1 MRLYL
6 HNSKKS
12 SNFVPDLVKNYRYI
26 ALSVC
31 TLYAVLC
38 TPLFAA
44 RPDSLALDSAQQA
57 LLDSLERMFT
67 IQEVVVTA
75 EEKIER
81 SSASVINKEAMQH
94 IQPSS
99 FTDILQTLPGGT
111 TKDPNLTSTNTIRL
125 REATNGST
133 SSEYDASSLG
143 TSFVIDGAP
152 VNTDANMQY
161 VQSDAS
167 GSDAKRTSVGAGVDM
182 RTISTDDIEKVEI
195 IRGIAGAE
203 YGDVT
208 SGVVKIERT
217 SKPTPWRA
225 RFKADGFSKLL
236 FFGKGLGWNDEHTV
250 LNFGLDYL
258 NAKADPTNTLENYQ
272 RITASVRLQQKWQ
285 AEDLRIRWQSH
296 LDYTGSIDND
306 KIDPDIH
313 RNREDSYKSEYH
325 KLSWNNILRLH
336 QADVHWWCFCTQA
349 NVSCEM
355 DRIRQTRFVQLTTPK
370 NPAID
375 NMQEG
380 QATVSLLPYKY
391 VAKHE
396 VEGLPLNVF
405 IRPKAEFFFDTWK
418 LEHKAGAGVE
428 WRYAKN
434 FGRGQIYDLS
444 RPLNYSSSL
453 RPRAYYDIP
462 ASNQLAWYIQDD
474 ISFPIHEHFGL
485 DLNIGL
491 RGTSLLGLGSE
502 YAISG
507 KCYLDPRA
515 NIGFNFPFSKGKFY
529 VAAAIGQHTKMP
541 TLLQLSPN
549 LLYMDLQ
556 ATDIPIAP
564 TDTTMQIYTHIIDP
578 TNYDLQAARNLKWEV
593 RAGFDI
599 NKHKLSVTYFEED
612 MRNAFRGLMQVEAF
626 DYTIA
631 SNAYDKL
638 LTYSTTTNGSRV
650 YKQGVEWQYQSPRIK
665 AICTRFT
672 VNGAWLRTVY
682 SNSERMFSTEKSPG
696 VVNGVNV
703 QDHYIGLYN
712 WTEGYIRESLNS
724 NIVADVH
731 IPKIGLTVSATFEMT
746 FFTASKTLEKNGRP
760 ESYIASSDGLL
771 HPYDAAAEQDAILK
785 TLIFDYNTGLFE
797 RRTVP
802 FEGYLNLRVQK
813 TITKYATI
821 ALYVNRLLDVLPD
834 YKVSGANGGQVT
846 IHRTA
851 SPYFGM
857 EINLNI

>member
-1 MRLYL
+1 MVCEWSTLFCMPL
-6 HNSKKS
+6 S
-12 SNFVPDLVKNYRYI
+12 
-26 ALSVC
+26 ALQRDTVAIDSV
-31 TLYAVLC
+31 
-38 TPLFAA
+38 
-44 RPDSLALDSAQQA
+44 QQA
-57 LLDSLERMFT
+57 LLDSIDRLFT

-75 EEKIER
+75 EEQTTK
-81 SSASVINKEAMQH
+81 SSASVINKEAMTH
-94 IQPSS
+94 LQPSS
-99 FTDILQTLPGGT
+99 FTDILQTLPGAS
-111 TKDPNLTSTNTIRL
+111 TKDPNLTNANTIRL
-125 REATNGST
+125 REATNGSG

-143 TSFVIDGAP
+143 TSFVVDGAP

-161 VQSDAS
+161 VQSDVS
-167 GSDAKRTSVGAGVDM
+167 GADSKRNSVGAGVDM

-195 IRGIAGAE
+195 VRGIAGAE

-236 FFGKGLGWNDEHTV
+236 FFGKGIGWNNENTIF
-250 LNFGLDYL
+250 NFGVDYL
-258 NAKADPTNTLENYQ
+258 NAKADPTNILENYQ

-285 AEDLRIRWQSH
+285 PGDYRILWQSH
-296 LDYTGSIDND
+296 LDYTGSIDNE

-313 RNREDSYKSEYH
+313 YNREDSYHSEYH
-325 KLSWNNILRLH
+325 KLSWNNTVRLN
-336 QADVHWWCFCTQA
+336 QAGAEWWRLSLQA
-349 NVSCEM
+349 NVSGEI
-355 DRIRQTRFVQLTTPK
+355 DRIEQTRFVQLTTPK

-375 NMQEG
+375 NMKEG
-380 QATVSLLPYKY
+380 EATVRLLPYKY
-391 VAKHE
+391 TAQHT

-405 IRPKAEFFFDTWK
+405 VRPKAEFYFSTWH
-418 LEHKAGAGVE
+418 LEHKVNMGVE

-434 FGRGQIYDLS
+434 FGRGQVYDLS

-462 ASNQLAWYIQDD
+462 ATNQLAWYVQDD
-474 ISFPIHEHFGL
+474 ITFPIQEHLSL
-485 DLNIGL
+485 DINIGL
-491 RGTSLLGLGSE
+491 RGTSLLGLGSN
-502 YAISG
+502 YVING

-515 NIGFNFPFSKGKFY
+515 NFGFNIPFTKGKFF
-529 VAAAIGQHTKMP
+529 VAAAVGQHTKMP

-556 ATDIPIAP
+556 APDVSIAP
-564 TDTTMQIYTHIIDP
+564 TDETMQIYTHIVNP
-578 TNYDLQAARNLKWEV
+578 TNYDLQPARNLKWEV

-599 NKHKLSVTYFEED
+599 QKHRLSITYFEED
-612 MRNAFRGLMQVEAF
+612 MHDAFRGLLQVEPF
-626 DYTIA
+626 QYTIGA
-631 SNAYDKL
+631 KSYKRL
-638 LTYSTTTNGSRV
+638 LPYSMISNGSRV

-672 VNGAWLRTVY
+672 LNGAWLRTMY

-696 VVNGVNV
+696 IVNGVNV
-703 QDHYIGLYN
+703 TDHYIGLYD
-712 WTEGYIRESLNS
+712 WTEGYIRESLNT
-724 NIVADVH
+724 NLVADVY
-731 IPKIGLTVSATFEMT
+731 ISKIGLSVSATLESSI
-746 FFTASKTLEKNGRP
+746 FTASRTLEKNGRP
-760 ESYIASSDGLL
+760 AEYISSEDGKL
-771 HPYDAAAEQDAILK
+771 HPYDAAASQDPILK
-785 TLIFDYNTGLFE
+785 TLIYDYNTGQFI

-813 TITKYATI
+813 SITRFAYI
-821 ALYVNRLLDVLPD
+821 ALYVNRLLDILPD
-834 YKVSGANGGQVT
+834 YNVDGPNGGQVT

>member
-1 MRLYL
+1 MML
-6 HNSKKS
+6 
-12 SNFVPDLVKNYRYI
+12 PM
-26 ALSVC
+26 ALW
-31 TLYAVLC
+31 
-38 TPLFAA
+38 AA
-44 RPDSLALDSAQQA
+44 RPDSLALDSVQQA
-57 LLDSLERMFT
+57 MLDSIEQMFT
-67 IQEVVVTA
+67 LQEVVVTA
-75 EEKIER
+75 EEVSGR
-81 SSASVINKEAMQH
+81 SSVSVINKEAMQH

-111 TKDPNLTSTNTIRL
+111 TKDPNLTSANTIRL
-125 REATNGST
+125 REASNGSA
-133 SSEYDASSLG
+133 SSDYDASALG

-152 VNTDANMQY
+152 VSTDANMQY
-161 VQSDAS
+161 VQSDVS
-167 GSDAKRTSVGAGVDM
+167 GSDSKRNSVGAGVDM

-236 FFGKGLGWNDEHTV
+236 FFGKGIGWNNENTV

-272 RITASVRLQQKWQ
+272 RITGSVRLQQKWEMQ
-285 AEDLRIRWQSH
+285 DLRVRWQSH

-313 RNREDSYKSEYH
+313 RNREDSYHSEYH
-325 KLSWNNILRLH
+325 KLSWNNTLRLH
-336 QADVHWWCFCTQA
+336 YKDAQWWCFCVQA
-349 NVSCEM
+349 NVSGEI
-355 DRIRQTRFVQLTTPK
+355 DRIHQTRFVQLTTPK

-380 QATVSLLPYKY
+380 EATVGLLPYKY
-391 VAKHE
+391 VAEHE

-405 IRPKAEFFFDTWK
+405 IRPKAEFFFNTWMM
-418 LEHKAGAGVE
+418 EHKASAGIE

-474 ISFPIHEHFGL
+474 ISIPVHEHFGI

-491 RGTSLLGLGSE
+491 RGTSLLGLGAQ
-502 YAISG
+502 YAITG

-515 NIGFNFPFSKGKFY
+515 NMTLNFPFSKGKVY
-529 VAAAIGQHTKMP
+529 IAAAIGQHTKMP

-549 LLYMDLQ
+549 MLYMDLQ

-564 TDTTMQIYTHIIDP
+564 TDTTMQIYTHIVNP
-578 TNYDLQAARNLKWEV
+578 TNYDLQPARNLKWEV
-593 RAGFDI
+593 RAGLDI
-599 NKHKLSVTYFEED
+599 SKHKLSVTYFQED
-612 MRNAFRGLMQVEAF
+612 MRNAFRGLMQVDAF
-626 DYTIA
+626 SYTI
-631 SNAYDKL
+631 SDNTYDRL
-638 LTYSTTTNGSRV
+638 LTYSSTTNGSRI
-650 YKQGVEWQYQSPRIK
+650 YKQGVEWQYQSPRIP

-672 VNGAWLRTVY
+672 LNGAWLRTIY

-712 WTEGYIRESLNS
+712 WTEGYIRESLNT
-724 NIVADVH
+724 NLVADVY
-731 IPKIGLTVSATFEMT
+731 IPKIGLTVSATLEAT
-746 FFTASKTLEKNGRP
+746 VYTASKTMEKNGRP
-760 ESYIASSDGLL
+760 EAYIASSDGLL
-771 HPYDAAAEQDAILK
+771 HAYDAAAEQDPILK

-797 RRTVP
+797 RRVVP

-813 TITKYATI
+813 TITKFATI

-834 YKVSGANGGQVT
+834 YTVSGPDGGQVT

>member
-1 MRLYL
+1 MKRL
-6 HNSKKS
+6 
-12 SNFVPDLVKNYRYI
+12 VGII
-26 ALSVC
+26 ALSIQLSVFSIQ
-31 TLYAVLC
+31 AH
-38 TPLFAA
+38 AQ
-44 RPDSLALDSAQQA
+44 RPDSLVLDSAQQV
-57 LLDSLERMFT
+57 LLDSIDRMFT

-75 EEKIER
+75 EESTGK
-81 SSASVINKEAMQH
+81 SSASVINKDAMTH
-94 IQPSS
+94 LQPSS
-99 FTDILQTLPGGT
+99 FSDILQTLPGAT
-111 TKDPNLTSTNTIRL
+111 TKDPNLTQTNTIRL
-125 REATNGST
+125 REASNAAA

-152 VNTDANMQY
+152 VSTDANMQY
-161 VQSDAS
+161 VQSDVS
-167 GSDAKRTSVGAGVDM
+167 GADAKRTSVGAGVDM
-182 RTISTDDIEKVEI
+182 RSISTDDIEKVEI

-236 FFGKGLGWNDEHTV
+236 FFGKGIGWNNQNTV

-272 RITASVRLQQKWQ
+272 RITGSVRLQQKWQ
-285 AEDLRIRWQSH
+285 AADYKIRWQTN
-296 LDYTGSIDND
+296 LDYTGSIDNE

-313 RNREDSYKSEYH
+313 RNREDSYRSEYH
-325 KLSWNNILRLH
+325 KLSWNNTVNLR
-336 QADVHWWCFCTQA
+336 QEGVEWWKFSLQA
-349 NVSCEM
+349 NISGEI
-355 DRIRQTRFVQLTTPK
+355 DRINQTRFVQLTTPK
-370 NPAID
+370 VPAID
-375 NMQEG
+375 NMKEG
-380 QATVSLLPYKY
+380 EAEVSLLPPKY
-391 VAKHE
+391 VAQHS

-405 IRPKAEFFFDTWK
+405 IRPKAEFYFHTWM
-418 LEHKAGAGVE
+418 LEHKANAGIE

-444 RPLNYSSSL
+444 RPLNYSSTL

-462 ASNQLAWYIQDD
+462 ATNQLAWYIQDD
-474 ISFPIHEHFGL
+474 IVFPIHKHLSLE
-485 DLNIGL
+485 LNLGL
-491 RGTSLLGLGSE
+491 RGTSLLGLSSR

-515 NIGFNFPFSKGKFY
+515 NITINFPFAQNKVY

-549 LLYMDLQ
+549 LLYMDQQ
-556 ATDIPIAP
+556 ALDKPVTP
-564 TDTTMQIYTHIIDP
+564 TDETMLIYTHIIAP
-578 TNYDLQAARNLKWEV
+578 TNYDLLPARNLKWEV

-599 NKHKLSVTYFEED
+599 QKHKLSITYFEED
-612 MRNAFRGLMQVEAF
+612 MRDAFRGLLRVEALHYSIAGN
-626 DYTIA
+626 DYER
-631 SNAYDKL
+631 L
-638 LTYSTTTNGSRV
+638 LPYSVTANGSRV

-672 VNGAWLRTVY
+672 VNGAWLRTLY

-696 VVNGVNV
+696 VVNGINV
-703 QDHYIGLYN
+703 QDHYIGLYD
-712 WTEGYIRESLNS
+712 WTDGYIRESLNT
-724 NIVADVH
+724 NLVADVY
-731 IPKIGLTVSATFEMT
+731 IQKIGLTVSATFET
-746 FFTASKTLEKNGRP
+746 TIFTVSKTLEKNGRP
-760 ESYIASSDGLL
+760 VEYISSDDGLL
-771 HPYDAAAEQDAILK
+771 HPYDAIAEQDPVLK
-785 TLIFDYNTGLFE
+785 TLIFDYNLGQFE

-802 FEGYLNLRVQK
+802 FAGFLNLRVQK
-813 TITKYATI
+813 SITKFANV
-821 ALYVNRLLDVLPD
+821 ALYVNRLLDVQPD
-834 YKVSGANGGQVT
+834 YLVSGTNGGTVM

>member
-1 MRLYL
+1 M
-6 HNSKKS
+6 
-12 SNFVPDLVKNYRYI
+12 FVVLVCATVGR
-26 ALSVC
+26 AQ
-31 TLYAVLC
+31 T
-38 TPLFAA
+38 TQ
-44 RPDSLALDSAQQA
+44 PDSLVMDSAQQA
-57 LLDSLERMFT
+57 LLDSLDRMFT
-67 IQEVVVTA
+67 LQEVVVTA
-75 EEKIER
+75 QEQTSR
-81 SSASVINKEAMQH
+81 SSASVIGKEAMQH

-125 REATNGST
+125 REASNGS
-133 SSEYDASSLG
+133 SDSNYDASSLG

-167 GSDAKRTSVGAGVDM
+167 GSDSKRNSVGAGVDM

-195 IRGIAGAE
+195 IRGIAGDE

-225 RFKADGFSKLL
+225 RFKADGFSKLF
-236 FFGKGLGWNDEHTV
+236 FFGKGIGWNNEQTV

-272 RITASVRLQQKWQ
+272 RITGSVRLQQRWQ
-285 AEDLRIRWQSH
+285 AADYRIRWQTH
-296 LDYTGSIDND
+296 LDYTGSIDNE

-313 RNREDSYKSEYH
+313 RNREDSYRSQYH
-325 KLSWNNILRLH
+325 KLSWNNTVVFN
-336 QADVHWWCFCTQA
+336 QANVEWWRFSMQA
-349 NVSCEM
+349 NVSGEI

-380 QATVSLLPYKY
+380 EATVAFLPYKY
-391 VAKHE
+391 TAQHT

-405 IRPKAEFFFDTWK
+405 VRPKAEFYFDTWR
-418 LEHKAGAGVE
+418 LTHKAQAGLE

-434 FGRGQIYDLS
+434 FGRGQVYDLS
-444 RPLNYSSSL
+444 RPLNYSSLL

-462 ASNQLAWYIQDD
+462 ATNQLAWYIQDD
-474 ISFPIHEHFGL
+474 ITFPVHEHVSL

-491 RGTSLLGLGSE
+491 RGTSLLGLGKT
-502 YAISG
+502 YAVSG

-515 NIGFNFPFSKGKFY
+515 NLTVNFPFAQGKVF
-529 VAAAIGQHTKMP
+529 VAAAVGQHTKMP

-556 ATDIPIAP
+556 APDKSIAP
-564 TDTTMQIYTHIIDP
+564 SDETMQIYTHIVNP
-578 TNYDLQAARNLKWEV
+578 ANYALQPARNLKWEV
-593 RAGFDI
+593 RAGLDI
-599 NKHKLSVTYFEED
+599 RKHRLSVTYFEED
-612 MRNAFRGLMQVEAF
+612 MRNAFRSLLNVEAF
-626 DYTIA
+626 AYTIGTE
-631 SNAYDKL
+631 AYRRL
-638 LTYSTTTNGSRV
+638 LPYSVTGNGSRI
-650 YKQGVEWQYQSPRIK
+650 YKQGVEWQYQSPRIE

-672 VNGAWLRTVY
+672 LNGAWLRTTY
-682 SNSERMFSTEKSPG
+682 SNSEQMLSTEKLPG
-696 VVNGVNV
+696 IVNGVNV
-703 QDHYIGLYN
+703 QDHYIGLYD

-724 NIVADVH
+724 NLVADVY
-731 IPKIGLTVSATFEMT
+731 IRKIGLTVSATLET
-746 FFTASKTLEKNGRP
+746 TIYTASKTLEKDGRP
-760 ESYIASSDGLL
+760 VAYISSEDGLL
-771 HPYDAAAEQDAILK
+771 HSYNATAAQDAILK
-785 TLIFDYNTGLFE
+785 TLIFDYNTGQFI

-813 TITKYATI
+813 TVTRFATI
-821 ALYVNRLLDVLPD
+821 ALYVNRLLDILPD
-834 YKVSGANGGQVT
+834 YQVSGPDGGQVT